1 MGNLIRVR
9 SVDLPKWGRCNS
21 VRRLYLRLVP
31 AVLLLALIA
40 TAAAA
45 QEVPPPQP
53 TVTDVVIKGA
63 TIFGSDDVHWLL
75 HLRKGEA
82 LPAEPEE
89 VAKRLERL
97 YEREGYTAAKV
108 TATFDAGRLTLIIDE
123 GSFTA
128 IDVAGGS
135 TGLNERLR
143 RSLETS
149 GVRPGEPFNEPAARR
164 AVLRVLAPSA
174 GGFSLSDIGL
184 VERAGARLL
193 RVEISRN
200 EGDFGVGVDTAGRED
215 LFSPVDGLSFPLGFR
230 AVVYDR
236 SGFNYTF
243 IGGYATW
250 KFGRDDAGFSLG
262 MERPLLPNTRLFVGG
277 EIHDVTASDDR
288 WRLLDIEQTVAAA
301 GFKNTFRDY
310 YRRRGTQV
318 HAGVRPN
325 AHNEFVASWR
335 WDRHEPLPNET
346 DFSLFRTDR
355 EYRANPLVADAELG
369 ALVLAYSFD
378 SRSLDDDT
386 VAERFGRHLVDD
398 LFRAGVRARGGWRID
413 WTSEIAGRAL
423 GGDYEFTRHILN
435 ARGALRLGPHQ
446 SIAVRGI
453 GGWSDGPLPIERLF
467 AVGGV
472 GSVRAH
478 KFKENAGHDL
488 ALFNAEY
495 ALAVP
500 GPLHVLLFYDAGRI
514 GRPVRGTD
522 DWLTSVGIGVQ
533 VRGIRVEWGFR
544 PDDIPK
550 SAQVLVRVGRSF

>member
-1 MGNLIRVR
+1 M
-9 SVDLPKWGRCNS
+9 
-21 VRRLYLRLVP
+21 RRLYLRLLP
-31 AVLLLALIA
+31 AVMLLALIA

-45 QEVPPPQP
+45 QEVPSPQP
-53 TVTDVVIKGA
+53 TVTEIVIKGA
-63 TIFGSDDVHWLL
+63 TIFSSDDVHWLL
-75 HLRKGEA
+75 HLRKEEA
-82 LPAEPEE
+82 LPAGPEE

-108 TATFDAGRLTLIIDE
+108 TATFDAGRLTLVIDE

-128 IDVAGGS
+128 IDVEGGS

-143 RSLETS
+143 RSLEAA

-164 AVLRVLAPSA
+164 AVGRVLGPSA

-184 VERAGARLL
+184 VERAGSRLL
-193 RVEISRN
+193 RVEINRN

-318 HAGVRPN
+318 HVGARPN

-378 SRSLDDDT
+378 SRSLDGDT

-413 WTSEIAGRAL
+413 WTSEIAGHAM
-423 GGDYEFTRHILN
+423 GGDYEFTRNIVN
-435 ARGALRLGPHQ
+435 ARGALRLGRHQ

-500 GPLHVLLFYDAGRI
+500 GPLHLLLFYDAGRI
-514 GRPVRGTD
+514 WRPVRGTD